1 MSNNC
6 LLCGTIASVN
16 HDDDDYLEQRFNYNC
31 PNCGKY
37 SASDIFIKLACLSEE
52 EKKLLSKFIK
62 SKNIEKNYDLLIT
75 EQNYQH
81 IISDA
86 MEATGDYSIYD
97 KK

>member
-52 EKKLLSKFIK
+52 EKKLLWMHYKEKKTLQCIADEIGLSEIAIK
-62 SKNIEKNYDLLIT
+62 
-75 EQNYQH
+75 
-81 IISDA
+81 
-86 MEATGDYSIYD
+86 
-97 KK
+97 KKHRKMLMKIGRMI